1 MADFKRVLLSIK
13 MPGVYRA
20 TKNERNCSLHH
31 NTLTNNGLLPVL
43 CERRFNH
50 NRFFA
55 EISIKIQSHLII
67 NIACYLLFHKLINT
81 LINLFMLHLRTV
93 LSHIT
98 MCNSLQLYDLHLKFL
113 LFLFSRQYSCICLII
128 ASS

>member
-13 MPGVYRA
+13 MSGVYRA
-20 TKNERNCSLHH
+20 MKNERNCPLHH

-55 EISIKIQSHLII
+55 EISIKIQSHPIT

-128 ASS
+128 ASP